1 MHAPSSAAEKLDIYI
16 LDAKCPFRLVFYLQ
30 QFLVHLSK
38 NSSKFEQTSET
49 LLNNYKVRLCRSPPA
64 PVSMV
69 TDQRWAYTRSSE
81 EPGLEPDKFLKMILG
96 WVKSSKLGETE
107 TFPLI
112 VKLCLEMSN
121 KIISNISNPGLCLKY
136 NLVKECPHISHRVT
150 LNIIKQN
157 KSNFEKRNIAII
169 KKILSAISY
178 TV

>member
-1 MHAPSSAAEKLDIYI
+1 MS
-16 LDAKCPFRLVFYLQ
+16 FYLQ
-30 QFLVHLSK
+30 QLLVHLSK
-38 NSSKFEQTSET
+38 NSSKQAKHFSIITRYACADLLQLQCAWLQIRDELTRGAARSRGWSRTS
-49 LLNNYKVRLCRSPPA
+49 
-64 PVSMV
+64 
-69 TDQRWAYTRSSE
+69 
-81 EPGLEPDKFLKMILG
+81 GLKMILG

-169 KKILSAISY
+169 KKISSAILY
-178 TV
+178 RCLDVEFCFYLLRCG